1 MTLKGLIDSSGGTSG
16 IPRAAPG
23 ETLLRHRNRTIVLFY
38 SRTGRGGFRVTH
50 ATFASNAL
58 LDCAAMPA
66 PQPPESAA
74 VDRIGVFDSG
84 LGGLSVLRALHR
96 QLPQAPL
103 HYLADSANAPY
114 GDRSEAFIVERSQRI
129 AQHLV
134 ARGATLL
141 VVACN
146 TATAAAV
153 ASLRERWPALP
164 IVGVEPGLKPA
175 AAATRTGRIGVLA
188 TTGTLRSAK
197 FRQLLERQGGAVQ
210 IVAQP
215 CPGLADLIE
224 QGALDTP
231 ALRAMVERCCAPLRE
246 AGVDTVVLGCT
257 HYPFVQHLIAAA
269 MGPQVQIIDTADA
282 VARRAAQ
289 LWRATAAAPAAADVV
304 TLETTGDV
312 EALRRVAASWLPF
325 RCEVSAADA

>member
-1 MTLKGLIDSSGGTSG
+1 
-16 IPRAAPG
+16 
-23 ETLLRHRNRTIVLFY
+23 
-38 SRTGRGGFRVTH
+38 
-50 ATFASNAL
+50 
-58 LDCAAMPA
+58 MPA

-114 GDRSEAFIVERSQRI
+114 GDRSEAFIVERSQCI

-134 ARGATLL
+134 AHGATLL

-175 AAATRTGRIGVLA
+175 AAATRNGRIGVLA
-188 TTGTLRSAK
+188 TTGTLRSEK
-197 FRQLLERQGGAVQ
+197 FRQLLARQGDAVR
-210 IVAQP
+210 ITAQP

-224 QGALDTP
+224 RGALDTP
-231 ALRAMVERCCAPLRE
+231 ELRAMVERCCAPLRE
-246 AGVDTVVLGCT
+246 ADVDTVVLGCT

-269 MGPQVQIIDTADA
+269 MGPQVQVIDTADA

-312 EALRRVAASWLPF
+312 EALRRVAASWLSF
-325 RCEVSAADA
+325 RCEVRAADA